1 MKIKTHLLGSVS
13 SRFFLQPQLVN
24 FMYKENTLRILQ
36 GKGFYYRDS
45 LLFPLR
51 ERREGLCSYLW
62 CIKQVVI
69 SVMASGSQVKYE

>member
-36 GKGFYYRDS
+36 GKGFYTEI
-45 LLFPLR
+45 LFSFR
-51 ERREGLCSYLW
+51 SVKDEKDY
-62 CIKQVVI
+62 IVI
-69 SVMASGSQVKYE
+69 CGV